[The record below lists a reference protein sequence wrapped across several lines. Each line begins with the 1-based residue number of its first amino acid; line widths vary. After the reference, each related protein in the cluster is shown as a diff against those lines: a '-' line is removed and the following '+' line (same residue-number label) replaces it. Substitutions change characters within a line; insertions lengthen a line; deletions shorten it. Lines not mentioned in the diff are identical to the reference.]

1 MLDDITVE
9 DRVAVG
15 AFLTAIMAAEHN
27 PLALKGL
34 AVAVNKPLFDKL

>member
-9 DRVAVG
+9 DWVTVG

-27 PLALKGL
+27 PLTLKPL
-34 AVAVNKPLFDKL
+34 AVAVNKPLLE